1 MSKKSSQGKKKS
13 SGSSSLSSS
22 NSRSTIEIDP
32 DLIYFTHSRVRP
44 FFTGCNKRIEQTFEE
59 IVNGETKLSDLPL
72 ITVIYNED
80 SYFSLNNRRL
90 FLFKKLKREGKLPG
104 NKIMAQLKMPL
115 EREKSRY
122 IPSRCSLQAKL
133 MREHTPKSGE
143 EKEGEEGNDE
153 DVDDDDEVEEETED
167 RTKDNTNNAKLSSCD
182 K

>member
-1 MSKKSSQGKKKS
+1 MSKKSSQGKKKA
-13 SGSSSLSSS
+13 SGSSSSSSSS
-22 NSRSTIEIDP
+22 NSRSTVEIDP

-59 IVNGETKLSDLPL
+59 IVNGETKVSDLPL

-90 FLFKKLKREGKLPG
+90 FLFKKLKSEGKLPG
-104 NKIMAQLKMPL
+104 GKIMAQLKMPL

-143 EKEGEEGNDE
+143 EKEGEGRNDE
-153 DVDDDDEVEEETED
+153 EDDEDQEDAED
-167 RTKDNTNNAKLSSCD
+167 RAEENTNNIKPSSSD